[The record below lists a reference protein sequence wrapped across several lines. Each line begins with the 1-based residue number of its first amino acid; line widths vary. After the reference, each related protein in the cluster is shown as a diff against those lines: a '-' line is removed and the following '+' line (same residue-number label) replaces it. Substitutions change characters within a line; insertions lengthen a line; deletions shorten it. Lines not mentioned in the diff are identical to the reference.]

1 MGFEN
6 WCILGRDGKFYI
18 TNEYKLSNN
27 YSLVIEPLSVLGLAR
42 CESTWVKHRDFR
54 ISFWFSLKFRE
65 DKGEPKEDCPDLI
78 GFWVLNRFGVTYYHY
93 VWSNMYFSII
103 DGNLHFDVGEL
114 GYYEM
119 DVKCDTLNKDELLG
133 QCPNYNNNTW
143 GFVWFDVCNP
153 EPHIITVEG
162 YIVPCVENPNV
173 NNPPYDKGIRV
184 IRCVGKSMYDEFI
197 ENMGYGIGLHFENW
211 TYAEYKANLIIDYIQ
226 IQTYEY
232 V

>member
-6 WCILGRDGKFYI
+6 WCILSRYGKCYI
-18 TNEYKLSNN
+18 TNEYKLSGD
-27 YSLVIEPLSVLGLAR
+27 YGLVIEPNSGLFLAR

-65 DKGEPKEDCPDLI
+65 DKGEPEDDIPDEI
-78 GFWVLNRFGVTYYHY
+78 AFWVHNRFGVTYL
-93 VWSNMYFSII
+93 SNVHGVVIFDII
-103 DGNLHFDVGEL
+103 DGNLYFCGGDIWVFEGE
-114 GYYEM
+114 
-119 DVKCDTLNKDELLG
+119 VKCNTLSEYELIG
-133 QCPNYNNNTW
+133 PCPNYDNNTW

-153 EPHIITVEG
+153 EPHMVAIES
-162 YIVPCVENPNV
+162 YIAPCVENPDV
-173 NNPPYDKGIRV
+173 NNPPYNKSIRV
-184 IRCVGKSMYDEFI
+184 LRCVGESMNYDFI
-197 ENMGYGIGLHFENW
+197 ENMGYGIGLEFDNW